1 MTQNI
6 PRQTVQI
13 KVTKHLPLGLF
24 VELENGRHGIVRFR
38 ETSWDAEKVRN
49 WRDHFPVGWRGEATP
64 IAARKGQFREFSL
77 RMAVRDPWEDFAE
90 EASKDEIF
98 DGIVAGVVSFGVF
111 IEIDEGIT
119 GLLHKSQLPG
129 SVKASPL
136 DLFWPGDHVRV
147 RVKAIENEER
157 KISLALAPAQA
168 PNPDNQDTT
177 VQIRPTSRLEGD
189 GILEAFTDSNGS
201 KNHILLVEDEPS
213 QAEAVRNWLQ
223 RIGQS
228 VDVAETAEKALDH
241 LEGSQPDLALI
252 DVCLPGIQGNELARV
267 IFEKW
272 PQVRVIVT
280 TDWAKADAMMEE
292 IDALQNLGAELLI
305 KPIMPADL
313 IWVLRRGLSQEAEAP
328 VELSEVKPV
337 ARIISDAPTFKPT
350 SSVRE
355 LLSRC
360 RKYLEFDGAILFA
373 LDPNHRT
380 VAIADQS
387 GEIYCDKTATASLVF
402 SPVRDVAESKKAV
415 IAGAI
420 SESERN
426 KFKYLLEFCPEL
438 TACLAVP
445 IQANLQLEYALFL
458 VHKRHKQI
466 TPEQKVYADGTAL
479 ALGALLEQE
488 FFDEK
493 SSHIQRTT
501 LIGHISRSLV
511 HEINNLIGPLS
522 AYVGNLVANL
532 KKIELDPAPMVAKEM
547 INRLLVK
554 EVNEIQT
561 NVNRISNSSRM
572 FNHIVAQRKNEVLR
586 VDEIISETI
595 GLLRDL
601 SDRAKVKMFFTQP
614 EKLDVIRNQGAV
626 IEQVLLNVMLNAIQQ
641 IEEFRQKTGGWIHIR
656 TETLVGTSHK
666 SIFRVS
672 IEDNGPGIHANLW
685 EKIFEAGYTTR
696 ADGSGIGLYLS
707 KKLIEELGGKIY
719 VSDSFILSG
728 TTFVIEIPYT
738 L

>member
-1 MTQNI
+1 MTPKI
-6 PRQTVQI
+6 PHQTVQI
-13 KVTKHLPLGLF
+13 RVTKHLPLGLF
-24 VELENGRHGIVRFR
+24 VELENGQHGIVRFR

-77 RMAVRDPWEDFAE
+77 RMAVRDPWEDFSE
-90 EASKDEIF
+90 EVGNDEIF

-111 IEIDEGIT
+111 IEIDQGIT

-147 RVKAIENEER
+147 RVKAIEKEAR
-157 KISLALAPAQA
+157 KISLALAPAQS
-168 PNPDNQDTT
+168 PNPDNLNAT

-189 GILEAFTDSNGS
+189 GVLEAFTDSNGF

-213 QAEAVRNWLQ
+213 QAEAVRNWLH
-223 RIGQS
+223 RIGQR

-252 DVCLPGIQGNELARV
+252 DICLPGLQGNELARV

-272 PQVRVIVT
+272 PQVRVVIT
-280 TDWAKADAMMEE
+280 TDWARADSMMEE
-292 IDALQNLGAELLI
+292 IDTLQDLGAELLI

-313 IWVLRRGLSQEAEAP
+313 IWVLRRGLSHEAETP
-328 VELSEVKPV
+328 VELREVKPV
-337 ARIISDAPTFKPT
+337 ASIISDAPTFKPT
-350 SSVRE
+350 SSIGE

-360 RKYLEFDGAILFA
+360 RKYLEFDGVILFA

-380 VAIADQS
+380 VGIAEHS
-387 GEIYCDKTATASLVF
+387 GDIYCDKTALASLVF
-402 SPVRDVAESKKAV
+402 SPVRDVAESKKSV
-415 IAGAI
+415 IAGEI
-420 SESERN
+420 SEAEHS

-445 IQANLQLEYALFL
+445 IPANLQLEYALFL
-458 VHKRHKQI
+458 VHKRSKQI

-493 SSHIQRTT
+493 SAQVQRTT
-501 LIGHISRSLV
+501 LIGHLTRSMV

-522 AYVGNLVANL
+522 AHVDNLRANL
-532 KKIELDPAPMVAKEM
+532 NKLELDPGQVIAKDKV
-547 INRLLVK
+547 NRLLAN
-554 EVNEIQT
+554 EINEIQAS
-561 NVNRISNSSRM
+561 VRRIINNTRM
-572 FNHIVAQRKNEVLR
+572 FGRIVAQRKNEVLR

-595 GLLRDL
+595 GLLREL
-601 SDRAKVKMFFTQP
+601 SDRARVRMFFTPP
-614 EKLDVIRNQGAV
+614 EQLIVIRNQAATL
-626 IEQVLLNVMLNAIQQ
+626 EQVLLNVMLNAVQQ
-641 IEEFRQKTGGWIHIR
+641 IAEFRRESGGWVHVR
-656 TETLVGTSHK
+656 TGTLVDASRE
-666 SIFRVS
+666 SIFSVS

-719 VSDSFILSG
+719 VSDSFILGG
-728 TTFVIEIPYT
+728 TTFVIEIPYS